1 MDILN
6 WIFKDSNKDTSKQ
19 VSRSV
24 SELSSS
30 HSISKPDLETT
41 SSLKKVTIE
50 TVKQGDHPSEQKFTE
65 GNITHDSRRERGAEK
80 EQNKRTELFRSSTVQ
95 NMFHMN
101 PYSPWADD
109 SEIPYWEHSDQR
121 DSDEDLDFSR
131 SKGHTV
137 SSLEELEKSDS
148 GGDSRSFG
156 I

>member
-6 WIFKDSNKDTSKQ
+6 WIFKDSHKDTSRQ
-19 VSRSV
+19 ASRPI

-30 HSISKPDLETT
+30 RTISKQDLET
-41 SSLKKVTIE
+41 SSSFKKVTIE

-65 GNITHDSRRERGAEK
+65 RNVPQDSLKECRAEK
-80 EQNKRTELFRSSTVQ
+80 QQNKRTELFRSSTVQ

-109 SEIPYWEHSDQR
+109 SEIPYWEHSDHR

-131 SKGHTV
+131 SRGHTV
-137 SSLEELEKSDS
+137 SSLEELEKSES
-148 GGDSRSFG
+148 GSQSRSFG
-156 I
+156 V